1 LEDVDIRPINDA
13 AMVLE
18 CRAEVR
24 QVTVEEGI
32 QAYIVSIIR
41 ATRSAINI
49 SWGASPRAAVALL
62 LGSKALAAIRGRSF
76 VTPDDVK
83 EIVKP
88 VLRHRIVLR
97 SEAEI
102 EGLSSDQVLDGVMA
116 GIEVPR

>member
-1 LEDVDIRPINDA
+1 VPDLSVILN
-13 AMVLE
+13 

-24 QVTVEEGI
+24 GVTVEEGV
-32 QAYIVSIIR
+32 QRYIVSIIR
-41 ATRSAINI
+41 ATRTAINV

-62 LGSKALAAIRGRSF
+62 LCSKARAAIRGRSF

-83 EIVKP
+83 EIAKP

-102 EGLSSDQVLDGVMA
+102 EGASPDQILNEVIAGV
-116 GIEVPR
+116 EVPR

>member
-1 LEDVDIRPINDA
+1 RS
-13 AMVLE
+13 
-18 CRAEVR
+18 EVR
-24 QVTVEEGI
+24 RITVEEGV
-32 QAYIVSIIR
+32 QRYIVSIIR
-41 ATRSAINI
+41 ATREAQNI

-62 LGSKALAAIRGRSF
+62 LCSKALAALRGRSF

-83 EIVKP
+83 EISKP

-102 EGLSSDQVLDGVMA
+102 EGTSPDQALDDVIA